1 MTRESETL
9 VPVEQ
14 EVVPFYGQSLVAVR
28 LDDGRIAVVL
38 RWLCEGLQ
46 LDRTA
51 QVRRIQRTEAIA
63 SELVDVRV
71 ETDGGQQ
78 IMPALTLR
86 ALPFWLAGIAP
97 GKVAPEVRPVILAY
111 QLEVVDVLYKHFS
124 QRPPQLTPPPDLV
137 PATPITQP
145 EAPERGAPLSEWKTY
160 HEGMVAWIE
169 WQADIETWRG
179 SVEHRLGN
187 VEEITQLIPG
197 ILERLGP
204 ATLTPEH
211 QPTVQSGINHL
222 HELTNRAHATLY
234 DELRQ
239 AFHVGTYK
247 DIPDRRWAEVAQWLR
262 ARITRAGGAGPEQPT
277 LF

>member
-1 MTRESETL
+1 MTGESEVL
-9 VPVEQ
+9 VPVDQ
-14 EVVPFYGQSLVAVR
+14 ETVPFYGQSLVAVR
-28 LDDGRIAVVL
+28 LADGRIGVVL
-38 RWLCEGLQ
+38 RWLCEGLR
-46 LDRTA
+46 LERKA
-51 QVRRIQRTEAIA
+51 QVRRIQRTAAIA
-63 SELVDVRV
+63 SELIDVSV
-71 ETDGGQQ
+71 ETEGGQQ

-111 QLEVVDVLYKHFS
+111 QLEVVDVLYQHFS

-145 EAPERGAPLSEWKTY
+145 EPPERGAPLSAWKTY

-211 QPTVQSGINHL
+211 QRTVQSGINHL
-222 HELTNRAHATLY
+222 HELTHRPHAALY

-247 DIPDRRWAEVAQWLR
+247 DISDRRWAEVAQWLR
-262 ARITRAGGAGPEQPT
+262 TRITRAGGADPEQPT